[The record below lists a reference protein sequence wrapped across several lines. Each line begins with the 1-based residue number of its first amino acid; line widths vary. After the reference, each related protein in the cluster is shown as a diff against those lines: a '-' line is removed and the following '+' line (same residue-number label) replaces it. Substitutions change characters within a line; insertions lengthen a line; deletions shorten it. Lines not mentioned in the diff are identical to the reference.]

1 MKKLLCLLCIF
12 FCLFSC
18 GEDKE
23 IPTEN
28 PPIDNP
34 DPNENPVTNDSLFY
48 QLNVE
53 GYELIAATQSGT
65 SLFLQ
70 ADTTFAFRCL
80 YDSCKTDRLVAYC
93 DSTGMVERIIVEDRV
108 FDMLYHE
115 DYKKMDILFSNEGKM
130 EWIKNVE
137 NPYFDQSSRSTEE
150 NVPYSAISVVSNLSY
165 AVYKIIDT
173 CPLYMKKS
181 LSGLVK
187 FYGMPPVETETAIQM
202 IVKILGENFDETIIK
217 QQYATIA
224 TVMKDYSK
232 WVMDELYGDA
242 IPLTYTWVERMKN
255 DSIRFRAYVNDVD
268 SSKTDFRMGM
278 YIESG
283 AYTHRPFHKHDYKED
298 METGFRHKK
307 CALMATY
314 NGSMQYGFVS
324 DALPSGKKYKFRSFL
339 VPLASS
345 KYLNDMKCLVDY
357 TCYGETDYF
366 YLFEA
371 KANVVSTEED
381 KATLMLSTELDD
393 YHKKFKLGVYY
404 GTNPDLP
411 ENDRMKMEVDVQSL
425 TSDHTGM
432 INEEITLTGLEPETT
447 YYFMPFIQYDGN
459 IVNRSLENVTNV
471 TIFDKDKIFVGEGGS
486 FTTEEEKE
494 ENDDSEGD
502 NENDEWIKGGKY
514 YDSIRRVL
522 EKLYKDT
529 NGDDWHRND
538 NWLSDKPLNEWYG
551 VKCFRN
557 IIEGIYGVDLYLAE
571 NNLVGNIDLSGIK
584 DFYFTLDLSDNNISN
599 LNASGSNLR
608 DLEIIESNLKSLNV
622 TGCNYLVGI
631 ECQGNQLTSL
641 NLDSPNIIY
650 VSCGSNQ
657 ITSLNIKSELL
668 DELHCSNNQLSTL
681 EIGHCKSL
689 LYLHC
694 SNNQLR
700 TLDLNSS
707 VLAII
712 SCNNNQLSSL
722 KIDSK
727 KLRKLECYN
736 NQLTSLDIKGY
747 QSLQWLRCEN
757 NKIKK
762 EITRGLLESWVD
774 PPFMRQ
780 FMATFSRDYRY
791 TGYWKQFDNKGNVI
805 DSGYTDNGVGWWC
818 SGEPDSGTNDISQLF
833 E

>member
-1 MKKLLCLLCIF
+1 MKKLLCLLCVF

-18 GEDKE
+18 SEDKE

-34 DPNENPVTNDSLFY
+34 DPNENSVTSDSLFY

-70 ADTTFAFRCL
+70 ADTAFAFRCL

-173 CPLYMKKS
+173 YPLYMKKS

-187 FYGMPPVETETAIQM
+187 FYGRPPVETETAIQM
-202 IVKILGENFDETIIK
+202 IVKILGEKFDETIIK

-268 SSKTDFRMGM
+268 SLKTDFRMGM

-283 AYTHRPFHKHDYKED
+283 AYTHRPFHKHNYKED

-345 KYLNDMKCLVDY
+345 KYLNDMKCLIDY
-357 TCYGETDYF
+357 TRYGEIDYF

-393 YHKKFKLGVYY
+393 YHKNFKIGVYY

-425 TSDHTGM
+425 TSEHTGM
-432 INEEITLTGLEPETT
+432 INEEITLTGLEPKTT
-447 YYFMPFIQYDGN
+447 YYFMPFIQYNGN

-471 TIFDKDKIFVGEGGS
+471 TILDKDKIFMGEGGS

-494 ENDDSEGD
+494 
-502 NENDEWIKGGKY
+502 DE
-514 YDSIRRVL
+514 IRKIL
-522 EKLYKDT
+522 EKIYRDT
-529 NGDDWHRND
+529 NGDNWINND
-538 NWLSDKPLNEWYG
+538 GWLSDIPVDRWYG
-551 VKCFRN
+551 VYTNHDGTMCLSLM
-557 IIEGIYGVDLYLAE
+557 Y
-571 NNLVGNIDLSGIK
+571 NNLQGNIDLSTASDIDLKAVSLISEIYLSGNDISHVDVSACSGLK
-584 DFYFTLDLSDNNISN
+584 TLEMPNCGMTSLNIRGCKSLEHLGCSSNNLTSLDTSDNTS
-599 LNASGSNLR
+599 LR
-608 DLEIIESNLKSLNV
+608 SFQCWENHLTSLDFSKNDSLRAIN
-622 TGCNYLVGI
+622 CMN
-631 ECQGNQLTSL
+631 NHLTSL
-641 NLDSPNIIY
+641 NVSNCYNLFTI
-650 VSCGSNQ
+650 SCGYNE
-657 ITSLNIKSELL
+657 LMLL
-668 DELHCSNNQLSTL
+668 DISDCNLLETIECSHNKLQTLHLTHLEYLETLNCSDNL
-681 EIGHCKSL
+681 
-689 LYLHC
+689 
-694 SNNQLR
+694 
-700 TLDLNSS
+700 
-707 VLAII
+707 
-712 SCNNNQLSSL
+712 
-722 KIDSK
+722 
-727 KLRKLECYN
+727 
-736 NQLTSLDIKGY
+736 LTSLDIKSTGG
-747 QSLQWLRCEN
+747 LRHLICEH
-757 NKIKK
+757 NKITK
-762 EITRGLLESWVD
+762 EISKELLINWFGNNIVWTDGKVSCN
-774 PPFMRQ
+774 
-780 FMATFSRDYRY
+780 FSFSYDRRY
-791 TGYWKQFDNKGNVI
+791 TNWQDKHITFPDGGYGTKYVPD
-805 DSGYTDNGVGWWC
+805 DNGIGWWC
-818 SGEPDSGTNDISQLF
+818 TGEPDSNGPIEYWELL